1 MFYTGVNLGTLYVRW
16 KGADGGTGLHVPPGW
31 LHQGLYWDDLTS
43 QNFTFFSNYCQLEFR
58 PVCQVGVYSVVELG
72 NTTRLFFVPSSHCYA
87 LGLAFVQKVI
97 DILRKEKEEKDEAL
111 DLMFERQCLNP
122 TERPTTEQTST
133 PGMET
138 KSVGTTSAR
147 PETPQSRSS
156 PIPDLHLLP
165 ASSPPSTATVPDY
178 LVYILLALIA
188 ILSIL
193 LILVTFI
200 LCSQM
205 CHRESETKP
214 PHFLV
219 MQVGPSPP
227 SQLTQ
232 FSHQVQ
238 PFPQV
243 LSLGNFTDLSRQDFR
258 PETATSS
265 AKHNSYGY
273 LEWNNS
279 CRDRQK

>member
-1 MFYTGVNLGTLYVRW
+1 M
-16 KGADGGTGLHVPPGW
+16 
-31 LHQGLYWDDLTS
+31 
-43 QNFTFFSNYCQLEFR
+43 
-58 PVCQVGVYSVVELG
+58 VELG
-72 NTTRLFFVPSSHCYA
+72 NTTRLFFVPSSSCYA
-87 LGLAFVQKVI
+87 LGLTFVQKVI
-97 DILRKEKEEKDEAL
+97 DILREEKEQKDEAL
-111 DLMFERQCLNP
+111 DLMFTEQCLS
-122 TERPTTEQTST
+122 PTTEQTST
-133 PGMET
+133 PGLET

-165 ASSPPSTATVPDY
+165 ASSPPSKATVPDY
-178 LVYILLALIA
+178 LVYILLALTA

-219 MQVGPSPP
+219 MQVGPSPS

-243 LSLGNFTDLSRQDFR
+243 LTLGNFSDLSRQDFR
-258 PETATSS
+258 PETAISSS

-273 LEWNNS
+273 L
-279 CRDRQK
+279 D

>member
-1 MFYTGVNLGTLYVRW
+1 M
-16 KGADGGTGLHVPPGW
+16 
-31 LHQGLYWDDLTS
+31 
-43 QNFTFFSNYCQLEFR
+43 
-58 PVCQVGVYSVVELG
+58 VELG
-72 NTTRLFFVPSSHCYA
+72 NTTRLFFVPSSPCYA

-97 DILRKEKEEKDEAL
+97 DILCEEKEEKDEAL
-111 DLMFERQCLNP
+111 DLMFKRQCLSP

-133 PGMET
+133 PGLET
-138 KSVGTTSAR
+138 KSVGTTSAG

-156 PIPDLHLLP
+156 PTPDLHLLP
-165 ASSPPSTATVPDY
+165 ASSPPSSAAVPDY

-243 LSLGNFTDLSRQDFR
+243 LTLGNFTDLSRQDFR
-258 PETATSS
+258 PETAISS

-273 LEWNNS
+273 L
-279 CRDRQK
+279 D

>member
-1 MFYTGVNLGTLYVRW
+1 MFT
-16 KGADGGTGLHVPPGW
+16 
-31 LHQGLYWDDLTS
+31 
-43 QNFTFFSNYCQLEFR
+43 E
-58 PVCQVGVYSVVELG
+58 
-72 NTTRLFFVPSSHCYA
+72 
-87 LGLAFVQKVI
+87 
-97 DILRKEKEEKDEAL
+97 
-111 DLMFERQCLNP
+111 QCLS
-122 TERPTTEQTST
+122 PTTEQTST
-133 PGMET
+133 PGLET

-156 PIPDLHLLP
+156 PTPDLHLLP

-214 PHFLV
+214 PPHFLV
-219 MQVGPSPP
+219 MQVGPSNS

-243 LSLGNFTDLSRQDFR
+243 LTLGNISDLSRQDFR
-258 PETATSS
+258 PETAISS

-273 LEWNNS
+273 L
-279 CRDRQK
+279 D